1 MCAMKRIILFV
12 FGLYALFVNAQSVD
26 FTVPEYA
33 NEEFSV
39 AVYNGIKIDTIARGR
54 VTMLGTGKFVVPEKY
69 KEVSVMST
77 LTFSKKEAKP
87 IDLILHGVPF
97 SFEMKKNG
105 KFVFDGSSE
114 NELYYNKQAEVL
126 NGEHKDTYVQSYVK
140 TLNVMVQLSKVLGGQ
155 GGASLFEQS
164 SARLA
169 LLNNI
174 DVDKLYYSRFW
185 FFAIDGL
192 LRLSAGQEGFANDAI
207 RLIDKTKTEKV
218 FVALVEDVIMILNQY
233 GMDDAF
239 DIVIPHVKSLNRIEY
254 PQGSIYDA
262 FEMIK
267 VMRGNPAP
275 ELKGLDVKIE
285 KANKKYTLLVFHQP
299 GCDNCH
305 IQLNQLIARYKF
317 FENNDVRV
325 ISISGALDKQA
336 FEAESKIFLWKDK
349 LCDLKG
355 FAGVNYQNYGISGTP
370 TLFLIDSENII
381 LKRFALVSD
390 VEKYIIGASE

>member
-1 MCAMKRIILFV
+1 MKRFILFV
-12 FGLYALFVNAQSVD
+12 LGVYTLAVNAQTID

-54 VTMLGTGKFVVPEKY
+54 VTMLGAGRFVVPEKY
-69 KEVSVMST
+69 KDVSVMGS
-77 LTFSKKEAKP
+77 LAFNKKDSKP

-97 SFEMKKNG
+97 NFEMNKAG
-105 KFVFDGSSE
+105 KLKFDGSSE
-114 NELYYNKQAEVL
+114 NDLFYNKQSEVL
-126 NGEHKDTYVQSYVK
+126 SVENKDTYVQSYVK
-140 TLNVMVQLSKVLGGQ
+140 TLNTMVQLSKVIGAQ
-155 GGASLFEQS
+155 GGASLFDQTN
-164 SARLA
+164 AKLA
-169 LLNNI
+169 ILNNV

-192 LRLSAGQEGFANDAI
+192 LRLSAGEEGFANDVI
-207 RLIDKTKTEKV
+207 RLIDKIKTDRV
-218 FVALVEDVIMILNQY
+218 FVALVEDIIMILNQY

-239 DIVIPHVKSLNRIEY
+239 DIVIPHVKNLNRIEY
-254 PQGSIYDA
+254 PQGSVYDA

-275 ELKGLDVKIE
+275 EIKGLNPAIE
-285 KANKKYTLLVFHQP
+285 KANRKYTLLVFHQP

-305 IQLNQLIARYKF
+305 IQLNQLIARYSF
-317 FENNDVRV
+317 FESHNVRIV
-325 ISISGALDKQA
+325 SLSGALDQRA
-336 FEAESKIFLWKDK
+336 FDAESKTFLWKDK

-355 FAGVNYQNYGISGTP
+355 FAGANYQNYGISGTP
-370 TLFLIDSENII
+370 TFFLIDDKNII

-390 VEKYIIGASE
+390 IEKYIISASE